1 MANRE
6 CNGVFFQVD
15 GRRFYRCF
23 LDNVLIEDP
32 PFVFRQSVDC
42 PLCYRP
48 IDASEEAYQA
58 ETRTMKQ
65 YKLASMGGWHDLGQV
80 DAIPRA
86 AVAAA
91 LAELR
96 AKVPSVQL
104 GLLAEFD
111 ATIAKL
117 GIEVTK

>member
-1 MANRE
+1 MYYE
-6 CNGVFFQVD
+6 EKLID
-15 GRRFYRCF
+15 GILHWRGMP
-23 LDNVLIEDP
+23 DGGW
-32 PFVFRQSVDC
+32 
-42 PLCYRP
+42 RP
-48 IDASEEAYQA
+48 IPLEKLGERVVTAEAF
-58 ETRTMKQ
+58 
-65 YKLASMGGWHDLGQV
+65 
-80 DAIPRA
+80 RA